1 MKEKP
6 LDEHLLN
13 LNTAFEFTEDELR
26 ANKLIAV
33 RSFTLEQEAQLY
45 KAKLNSQGIKCF
57 LTNEHSSNVM
67 GGYAIEFGGI
77 DLLVLNTDKEAAE
90 NIVNLMDHR
99 NLTNHP
105 EEYNQMIEGA
115 SDKTFRMLMFVI
127 GGVLLLILMYYM
139 SIAYFTQ
146 HSYGAYDSFPYMS
159 RGPRLL

>member
-13 LNTAFEFTEDELR
+13 LNASFEFTEDELSK
-26 ANKLIAV
+26 NKLVTV

-77 DLLVLNTDKEAAE
+77 DLLVLNSDKEAAE

-105 EEYNQMIEGA
+105 EEYNQMIEGK
-115 SDKTFRMLMFVI
+115 SDQTFKIVMFII
-127 GGVLLLILMYYM
+127 GAALLLILMYFM
-139 SIAYFTQ
+139 SIAYFTK
-146 HSYGAYDSFPYMS
+146 HSFLKFY
-159 RGPRLL
+159 